1 MSCSSGKDT
10 LFTEPNCPCDRYIHP
25 PELNIPAGL
34 DTIPRQIATFSEF
47 RKAMLTAL
55 RSKVPLAHWRA
66 RGKDDLGIM
75 LLEMWAYVCDV
86 LAFYDEVIAHET
98 YLRTARQRPSLRKL
112 IELLGYLPRPAVAAS
127 VKLAMFAEGRKPVTL
142 PAGAAFR
149 SGAFNGEPPQVFET
163 TVDTTIHP
171 LFNSWSLASV
181 PKPTIGNG
189 SGSTSRLLLD
199 PYSVNLKVDDVVL
212 VRLLSSAKTRAG
224 KVKSI
229 AKIIG
234 QDGNQYTQV
243 DFGTSVTIPLATSP
257 KQIRLLKPTQAASL
271 WGIKRIKPDPYPI
284 EAETENMKSRGII
297 QADMTQSETI
307 QPQIM
312 KLIDSDITKAG
323 KTSTPQRTVLTL
335 DGQYRQIK
343 SGQYVV
349 LQRGQEYRWFTVRN
363 PSEHMMQ
370 TTAAGTTSVP
380 CSGGSKVSVPTP
392 AIKTPATQLTLDVN
406 INDSQRRMSTLSWDN
421 SVASE
426 ITIHYNFTDAST
438 VTTERHTRIGPAASL
453 ALTRPIEQP
462 EGSNSPKHFLMED
475 KNERGV
481 AVKGLVNFLLKSLD
495 LDSST
500 SWAPSLL
507 MPTQV
512 YGNVINATR
521 GESVVGEVLGSGDAS
536 VANQSFKLKKKPLT
550 YAAAPTT
557 GNQSGVAGTLRV
569 YVNGIRWK
577 EVRSFF
583 GIGSNEEVYIV
594 RQNDAGES
602 TVIFGDGTRGSR
614 LSTGTSNVVANYRY
628 GAGAAS
634 PPAGSIT
641 QLAKPVKGV
650 QGVRNPVAAAGGA
663 DAESSENLRIYA
675 PKSALI
681 LGRAVS
687 IQDMEAVAAGVA
699 GVRAVHAEWR
709 WHGCK
714 QRPVVQIWY
723 IGQSGIEKTVSQTL
737 RTLSDPSIPIDVK
750 PAQGIPVT
758 LSLDIEIDSRY
769 VKNNVLAAVRKT
781 LMDKKT
787 GLLSPERIGIGQ
799 PLFRSR
805 IFERVVSVPGAVA
818 VQDIQWDGK
827 SFGKFAKSPGAG
839 KYFDLKKES
848 LLLGKEKSDA

>member
-1 MSCSSGKDT
+1 MSCSNGKDT
-10 LFTEPNCPCDRYIHP
+10 RFTEPNCPCDRYIHP

-34 DTIPRQIATFSEF
+34 DTIPRQIATFPEF

-98 YLRTARQRPSLRKL
+98 YLRTARRRPSLRKL
-112 IELLGYLPRPAVAAS
+112 IELLGYLPRPAVAAY
-127 VKLAMFAEGRKPVTL
+127 VKPALFAEGRKPVTL

-163 TVDTTIHP
+163 TVDTVIHP
-171 LFNSWSLASV
+171 LFNSWNLASV
-181 PKPTIGNG
+181 PKPTIGSG
-189 SGSTSRLLLD
+189 SGTTSRLLLD
-199 PYSVNLKVDDVVL
+199 PYSVNLKVDNVVL

-229 AKIIG
+229 AMITG

-243 DFGTSVTIPLATSP
+243 DFSTAVTIPLATSP
-257 KQIRLLKPTQAASL
+257 RQIRILKPTQAASL
-271 WGIKRIKPDPYPI
+271 WSIQHISPDPYPI
-284 EAETENMKSRGII
+284 VN
-297 QADMTQSETI
+297 
-307 QPQIM
+307 
-312 KLIDSDITKAG
+312 
-323 KTSTPQRTVLTL
+323 TSTSQKTVLTL

-343 SGQYVV
+343 SDQYVV
-349 LQRGQEYRWFTVRN
+349 LQRGQEYRWFTVRKV
-363 PSEHMMQ
+363 SEYMMQ

-380 CSGGSKVSVPTP
+380 GSGGSKVSVPTP
-392 AIKTPATQLTLDVN
+392 AIKTPATQLTLDVH
-406 INDSQRRMSTLSWDN
+406 INDSQRRMSTSSWDK

-426 ITIHYNFTDAST
+426 ITIHYNFTDAGT
-438 VTTERHTRIGPAASL
+438 VTTERHTRIVPAASL
-453 ALTRPIEQP
+453 RLTQPIEQP
-462 EGSNSPKHFLMED
+462 EGSNSPKHFLLED

-481 AVKGLVNFLLKSLD
+481 AVKGRVNFSLKSLD

-500 SWAPSLL
+500 SWAPPLV

-512 YGNVINATR
+512 YGNVINAAR

-557 GNQSGVAGTLRV
+557 GNQSGVASTLRV
-569 YVNGIRWK
+569 YVDGIRWK
-577 EVRSFF
+577 EVRTFF
-583 GIGSNEEVYIV
+583 GIGPNEEIYIV

-614 LSTGTSNVVANYRY
+614 LFTGASNVVANYRY

-650 QGVRNPVAAAGGA
+650 QSVRNPVAATGGA
-663 DAESSENLRIYA
+663 DAESSGNLRIYA

-699 GVRAVHAEWR
+699 GVRAVHAQWR
-709 WHGCK
+709 WHGRK

-750 PAQGIPVT
+750 LAQGIPVT
-758 LSLDIEIDSRY
+758 LSLDIEIDSRH
-769 VKNNVLAAVRKT
+769 VKDNVLAAVRKT
-781 LMDKKT
+781 LMDKKA

-805 IFERVVSVPGAVA
+805 IFERVVAVPGAVA
-818 VQDIQWDGK
+818 IKSIQWDSK
-827 SFGKFAKSPGAG
+827 SFSEFAKSPGAG
-839 KYFDLKKES
+839 KYFDLEKGS
-848 LLLGKEKSDA
+848 LLLNGKEKSDA